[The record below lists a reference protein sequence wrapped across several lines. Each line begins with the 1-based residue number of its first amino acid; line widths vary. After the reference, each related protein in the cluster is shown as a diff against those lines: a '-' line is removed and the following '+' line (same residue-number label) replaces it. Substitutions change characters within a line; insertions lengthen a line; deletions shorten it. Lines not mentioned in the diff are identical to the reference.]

1 MKAPKDFTPDQRK
14 LAGTAFLDLLRSLP
28 AFKEME
34 EHMESLLK
42 TYRDAEARVTKAEG
56 ELTEARTAKNAA
68 LKAIV
73 DLHGLGP
80 HDIDG
85 EKKIIVRKGETLFFM
100 KHTKGV
106 KKK

>member
-1 MKAPKDFTPDQRK
+1 MNTRGREIGALFLQS
-14 LAGTAFLDLLRSLP
+14 LASLP
-28 AFKEME
+28 AFAEALGVDRDQME
-34 EHMESLLK
+34 TLLK
-42 TYRDAEARVTKAEG
+42 TYREAESRVTKAES
-56 ELTEARTAKNAA
+56 ELTEARSAKNAA